1 MKIAVNI
8 DGITEKIKI
17 QLERANLTKRSLGS
31 ARTNRFG
38 HFRAFH
44 VYYDQFRW
52 KRQTKDLWNENCGEY
67 RRNNR
72 NIQNNT

>member
-1 MKIAVNI
+1 MKIVVNI
-8 DGITEKIKI
+8 DGITEIYKIT
-17 QLERANLTKRSLGS
+17 LERANLTKRSRGS
-31 ARTNRFG
+31 ARINRFG

-44 VYYDQFRW
+44 VYYDQLRW
-52 KRQTKDLWNENCGEY
+52 KRQTKDLWYENCGEY